1 MTINRQWR
9 LAKRPVGMV
18 GRDNFE
24 FVETT
29 VPKVQDQQILIKNL
43 YFSFDPT
50 QRGWMV
56 DRPSYLP
63 PVGIGEVMRGGT
75 VGQVV
80 LSNHQDLL
88 KAISCKRWVA
98 GRITR

>member
-18 GRDNFE
+18 GRNNFE
-24 FVETT
+24 FSETT
-29 VPKVQDQQILIKNL
+29 VPKVQAQQILIKNL

-56 DRPSYLP
+56 DQPSYLP
-63 PVGIGEVMRGGT
+63 PVGIGEVMRAGT
-75 VGQVV
+75 CRSGCAVQ
-80 LSNHQDLL
+80 S
-88 KAISCKRWVA
+88 
-98 GRITR
+98 